1 MAGYVRQSAA
11 DIAPGKDVAAGPV
24 NDEFN
29 QLEAAFNATS
39 GHTHDGT
46 SGNGPKIN
54 LTTAVTGVLPKANG
68 GTGTTTGAV
77 TAPGSTVTDKSV
89 VGFDGTSGEAVLQ
102 LTPAE
107 VRTYAELGT
116 MALEDAAD
124 FQPQNSSLDEI
135 SSLTFANK
143 DILQYRTG
151 SGITNRTL
159 AQLLADLRDEDTFP
173 YIHYI
178 HVQDEKSSGTPGGY
192 AVDLTEVEDN
202 WYRRTL
208 NTVKSNSISGA
219 SLSSDKITLPAGT
232 YYAYAEG
239 PFVYNINGNLTR
251 TAMRIYN
258 VTDSSTLIRG
268 TNNGA
273 PAGVVSVSGYF
284 TLAGSKEI
292 SVDHFMISINA
303 GIDYFWGFNHNFSP
317 EIYARAFFWK
327 VK

>member
-54 LTTAVTGVLPKANG
+54 LTTAVTGVLPKTNG

-159 AQLLADLRDEDTFP
+159 AQLLTDLRDEGIFP
-173 YIHYI
+173 YIHA
-178 HVQDEKSSGTPGGY
+178 QDEKPSGTPGGY
-192 AVDLTEVEDN
+192 SGSPMMDG

-239 PFVYNINGNLTR
+239 PFVYSTSGNITR
-251 TAMRIYN
+251 TVMRIYN

-268 TNNGA
+268 TNNGV
-273 PAGVVSVSGYF
+273 PAGVASVSGYF

-292 SVDHFMISINA
+292 SVDQFISTSNV
-303 GIDYFWGFNHNFSP
+303 GIDYFWGLPNEFSP